1 MEKVVGEGIGFERI
15 RRVTGYLAG
24 DVKRFNNY
32 LSIQSFFCKRMLY
45 PCKTIVFHMDTRQ
58 QMKKNAAYLHFFT
71 LLVQFKVR
79 LFINPQ
85 SDSVFPLLTGQVDK

>member
-1 MEKVVGEGIGFERI
+1 
-15 RRVTGYLAG
+15 
-24 DVKRFNNY
+24 
-32 LSIQSFFCKRMLY
+32 
-45 PCKTIVFHMDTRQ
+45 MDTRQ

-71 LLVQFKVR
+71 LLGQFKVR